1 MNETNRLPLEP
12 PKLPNPSGPD
22 LDDLI
27 FREEGWQI
35 SDR

>member
-1 MNETNRLPLEP
+1 MPESNAPLLTLPP
-12 PKLPNPSGPD
+12 RPAPRDD

-27 FREEGWQI
+27 FREEGWQA